1 MKLYSLTQTVVSRY
15 YDTEDWDHENP
26 SDSVESIKT
35 NFEGLFGTKE
45 YLLDFLKRK
54 HNLPYTNKDKEI
66 TFEDKENLMFYV
78 YNLEEVV
85 MNDLG
90 GSKEDIRKTLD
101 FYNIQTK

>member
-1 MKLYSLTQTVVSRY
+1 MKLYSLTQTIISRY

-26 SDSVESIKT
+26 SDSVESIKN

-45 YLLDFLKRK
+45 YLLDFLKRR
-54 HNLPYTNKDKEI
+54 HNFPYTIKCDEI

-85 MNDLG
+85 INDLG
-90 GSKEDIRKTLD
+90 GQEKNTWKTLD
-101 FYNIQTK
+101 IHNLSSK